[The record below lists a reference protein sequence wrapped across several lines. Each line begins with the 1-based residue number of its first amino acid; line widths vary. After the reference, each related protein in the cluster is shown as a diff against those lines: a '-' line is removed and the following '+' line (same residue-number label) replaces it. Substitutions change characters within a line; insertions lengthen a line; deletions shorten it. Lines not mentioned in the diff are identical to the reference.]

1 MNQGNELESLRR
13 IFLLL
18 VISLSVLLATAL
30 IYIIRDT
37 RSDRI
42 RDLQYTSSVINGYF
56 ELGFQQW
63 ELSLLSVGNRLI
75 EIEDDQQR
83 LDYANKAVGIY
94 ERELLAF
101 GFAKPDGQVI
111 TFTGRPLNDTL
122 PNLMASDLTRRSFEI
137 ALSRDHISLGESYYF
152 QNVEDWILPI
162 RVPIKDEN
170 GAIVAVNTSAVN
182 YRTITSELNQFGI
195 NENYQ
200 IHLVNNDFN
209 TTQLVFPLDTA
220 LYSGI
225 LGNDSLVYEDQVI
238 MEVHGEQK
246 IMESKS
252 PFTGEELLCV
262 VSELKPVNHT
272 LMVSVPKSTL
282 FSEITDRFKFVLLTY
297 ALIIF
302 GSRLLYHYL
311 RRNLK
316 ESLSNVQTERA
327 NLKAII
333 ESTDD
338 YIALFN
344 KELHLVEYNRA
355 FEISA
360 KMTDDLDLYKGIDI
374 LSEIKSQ
381 EHAEVFKGY
390 IKKAFEGEK
399 FSEEV
404 VYPSPDGEL
413 VFRFTYNPIYQNGE
427 VIRISLFAE
436 NITEIRNYQRE
447 LVEYSKNLEGK
458 VKTRTKELR
467 TKNKELANGYE
478 VLKSTQQQLIRA
490 EKMASLGVLSAGIGH
505 EINNPLN
512 FIKHG
517 SEALQMKLKE
527 LLKGDTSELEVY
539 FKAIDEGVTRAADI
553 VDGLSHFSRTGTNL
567 DEDCDVHQIIHNS
580 LTLLSNQF
588 KTGSIT
594 VEQELKATNISVKG
608 NDGKLHQVVTNILS
622 NAEHAIEGPG
632 KIMIR
637 TWNDGDKVVME
648 FEDTGS
654 GMSEEVLNK
663 MTDPFFTTKDPG
675 VGTGLGMFIS
685 QMIIDEH
692 HAEMEVE
699 STVGKGT
706 TFRIIL
712 NAN

>member
-56 ELGFQQW
+56 ELGFRQW

-170 GAIVAVNTSAVN
+170 GSIVAVNTSAVN
-182 YRTITSELNQFGI
+182 YRTITSELEQFGI

-225 LGNDSLVYEDQVI
+225 LGNDSLVYEDPVI
-238 MEVHGEQK
+238 EEVHGEQT
-246 IMESKS
+246 IMQSKS

-262 VSELKPVNHT
+262 VSELQPVNHT

-282 FSEITDRFKFVLLTY
+282 FSEVTDRFKFVLLTY

-316 ESLSNVQTERA
+316 ESLGNVQTERA

-344 KELHLVEYNRA
+344 KELNLVEYNRA

-374 LSEIKSQ
+374 LSKIKSQ
-381 EHAEVFKGY
+381 EHPEVFKGY
-390 IKKAFEGEK
+390 IKRAFEGEK

-404 VYPSPDGEL
+404 VYPGPDGDL
-413 VFRFTYNPIYQNGE
+413 VFRFTYNPIYQNEE

-447 LVEYSKNLEGK
+447 LVEYNKNLEDK

-517 SEALQMKLKE
+517 SEAMQMKLKE

-539 FKAIDEGVTRAADI
+539 FKAIDEGVSRAADI
-553 VDGLSHFSRTGTNL
+553 VDGLSHFSRTGTKL

-594 VEQELKATNISVKG
+594 VEQDLKATNINIKG

-632 KIMIR
+632 KITIR
-637 TWNDGDKVVME
+637 TWDDTDKVIME

-654 GMSEEVLNK
+654 GMSDEVLNK

-699 STVGKGT
+699 STVGKGSI
-706 TFRIIL
+706 FRLII
-712 NAN
+712 NTN